1 MTSPLLSAVILNMGH
16 HQRIHDM
23 PSDER
28 PREKMLRLG
37 PTALSGDELLA
48 IFLRTGTKGQS
59 AIDLGRSLIRK
70 YGNLSA
76 LSRLKVKRLAKEHGF
91 GPAKACQL
99 VAAFELG
106 KRANLESIH
115 KTSLAS
121 SHQIQTHITPLLTG
135 LTTEH
140 LYVFTLDNRMQLIRM
155 VEISHGSSNQTIA
168 RARDI
173 FEPVI
178 LDQADFFILAH
189 NHPSGNASPS
199 SADHLTT
206 QKIQRLAQPMGVCL
220 VDHVIVGQKLNGAS
234 SYYSFR
240 AETDYLD

>member
-1 MTSPLLSAVILNMGH
+1 M
-16 HQRIHDM
+16 RIHDL
-23 PSDER
+23 PDEER

-37 PTALSGDELLA
+37 STSLSNDELLA

-59 AIDLGRSLIRK
+59 AIDLGRALIHK

-76 LSRLKVKRLAKEHGF
+76 LGKLDIKRLIREHGL

-106 KRANLESIH
+106 KRANQEAIH

-121 SHQIQTHITPLLTG
+121 SYQIQAHITPLLTG

-155 VEISHGSSNQTIA
+155 VEISNGSSNHTIA

-178 LDQADFFILAH
+178 LDQADFFIIAH

-199 SADHLTT
+199 SVD
-206 QKIQRLAQPMGVCL
+206 KIITKKTHRLAKTMDVNL
-220 VDHVIVGQKLNGAS
+220 LDHIIVGQKLNGAN

-240 AETDYLD
+240 AETNFLD